1 MDALL
6 TTPTIAMAAVP
17 LSEMLMWATATGAM
31 TTKTGG
37 QDRGGTHDA
46 VRDAAAAAYLVV
58 VAVVVAEAVDEQV
71 PPAADAIQTISDVE
85 AKAVASGGLMV
96 VPAQVIKSQLIWALT
111 VDEVAEVKA
120 AVTVGLI
127 GELAETIKSPFVLVV
142 VMMAD
147 GVLHVMLHVM
157 VRAAIAVSLVVE
169 LVASS
174 MTQVAHLVV
183 PTVAVVVMVQGKA
196 AVVVGLMGEL
206 AATMAS

>member
-1 MDALL
+1 MR
-6 TTPTIAMAAVP
+6 
-17 LSEMLMWATATGAM
+17 
-31 TTKTGG
+31 TKTGG

-71 PPAADAIQTISDVE
+71 PPAADAIQTISDVK

-96 VPAQVIKSQLIWALT
+96 VPAQVIKSQLIWTLT

-127 GELAETIKSPFVLVV
+127 AELAETIKLPFVLVV

-147 GVLHVMLHVM
+147 GVLHVM

-169 LVASS
+169 LVASL
-174 MTQVAHLVV
+174 MTQVAHLVM

-196 AVVVGLMGEL
+196 AVAVGLMGEL